1 MANLETQ
8 LAQVRVL
15 PLIQTDSIS
24 TALQS
29 AECLAKDG
37 MTIVEVVLRSNNA
50 LSCIDAIQL
59 NLPEITVG
67 AGTVLDS
74 WQARQAIQAGAQF
87 LVSPGFDA
95 EVLDTAQQAGLDY
108 FPGCVTATEVL
119 AARKLG
125 LHTLKFF
132 PAVPSGGAPMLKA
145 LGAVFTDV
153 SFIPTGGIN
162 ASNLDEYLALANVL
176 ACGGSWLTPAS

>member
-1 MANLETQ
+1 MTNLETL

-24 TALQS
+24 TALQL
-29 AECLAKDG
+29 AERLADDG
-37 MTIVEVVLRSNNA
+37 MTMVEIVLRSKNA
-50 LSCIDAIQL
+50 LSCIEAISL

-74 WQARQAIQAGAQF
+74 QQAAQAIQSGAQF

-95 EVLDTAQQAGLDY
+95 NVLDTAQQAGLDY
-108 FPGCVTATEVL
+108 FPGCATATEVL
-119 AARKLG
+119 AARNLG

-132 PAVPSGGAPMLKA
+132 PATASGGVPMLQA
-145 LGAVFTDV
+145 LAAVFTDV

-176 ACGGSWLTPAS
+176 ACGGSWLTPSE

>member
-1 MANLETQ
+1 MTNLETQ

-24 TALQS
+24 TALQR
-29 AECLAKDG
+29 AESLAQNG
-37 MTIVEVVLRSNNA
+37 MTIVEIVLRSRNA
-50 LSCIDAIQL
+50 LSCVEAINL

-74 WQARQAIQAGAQF
+74 QQARQAIQAGAQF

-95 EVLDTAQQAGLDY
+95 AVLDTAQQAGLDY
-108 FPGCVTATEVL
+108 FPGCATATEVL
-119 AARKLG
+119 TARNLG

-132 PAVPSGGAPMLKA
+132 PAAASGGVPMLKA
-145 LGAVFTDV
+145 FAAVFTEV

-162 ASNLDEYLALANVL
+162 TSNLDEYLALRNVL
-176 ACGGSWLTPAS
+176 ACGGSWLMLSE